1 MINLNG
7 QIAKEQHA
15 SITINNR
22 GLNYGDAFFETMRYG
37 NGKIYF
43 WEDHYLRLKSSLK
56 ILKMESSE
64 NFSSNFLKQEISRT
78 IAAQVSINSSY
89 RVKLL
94 VWRKAGGKYTPF
106 TNEVEYAIMVEALAS
121 LTYPSNIAAYKIGAY
136 DEHLVSLGELST
148 LKSNNRLIN
157 VLGSVFAK
165 ENGFDNCFLLN
176 EKNNVVEAL
185 NGNLFIVSGKTII
198 TPPIREGCLNGIMR
212 KQLITIVKSDTEYS
226 IKETSISVMD
236 LNNADEIFITN
247 VIQGIVPVTRYN
259 ENAFEDKVA
268 KILLQKLNDLVT
280 TN

>member
-7 QIAKEQHA
+7 QIVKEQDA
-15 SITINNR
+15 SISINNR
-22 GLNYGDAFFETMRYG
+22 GLHYGDAVFETMRYG

-43 WEDHYLRLKSSLK
+43 WKDHYLRLKSSLK

-64 NFSSNFLKQEISRT
+64 NFSSNFLKQEISKT
-78 IAAQVSINSSY
+78 IAAQASLNSSY

-121 LTYPSNIAAYKIGAY
+121 LTYPSNIGAYKIGAY
-136 DEHLVSLGELST
+136 DEHLVSSGELST

-198 TPPIREGCLNGIMR
+198 TPPIQEGCLNGIMR

-236 LNNADEIFITN
+236 LHNADEIFITN
-247 VIQGIVPVTRYN
+247 VIQGVVPVSRYN
-259 ENAFEDKVA
+259 EKAFEDKVA

>member
-1 MINLNG
+1 
-7 QIAKEQHA
+7 
-15 SITINNR
+15 
-22 GLNYGDAFFETMRYG
+22 
-37 NGKIYF
+37 
-43 WEDHYLRLKSSLK
+43 
-56 ILKMESSE
+56 MEFPLEIEFLSSE
-64 NFSSNFLKQEISRT
+64 ADYTEFTLFNVIKALLYDGWFPIFPW
-78 IAAQVSINSSY
+78 IAF
-89 RVKLL
+89 
-94 VWRKAGGKYTPF
+94 P
-106 TNEVEYAIMVEALAS
+106 
-121 LTYPSNIAAYKIGAY
+121 
-136 DEHLVSLGELST
+136 
-148 LKSNNRLIN
+148 

-226 IKETSISVMD
+226 IKVEYDNETIDAVAVKTDYEFVTLNVMD
-236 LNNADEIFITN
+236 LHNADEIFITN

-259 ENAFEDKVA
+259 ENAFEDKIA

>member
-7 QIAKEQHA
+7 KIVKEHDA

-22 GLNYGDAFFETMRYG
+22 GLHYGDAVFETMRYG
-37 NGKIYF
+37 NEKIYF
-43 WEDHYLRLKSSLK
+43 WNDHFLRLKSSLK
-56 ILKMESSE
+56 ILKLEGAE

-78 IAAQVSINSSY
+78 IAAQASINSSY

-94 VWRKAGGKYTPF
+94 VWRKTGGKYTPF
-106 TNEVEYAIMVEALAS
+106 SNEVEYAIMAEPLAS
-121 LTYPSNIAAYKIGAY
+121 QMYPSNTAAYIIGAY
-136 DEHLVSLGELST
+136 DEHLVSSGELST

-165 ENGFDNCFLLN
+165 DNGFDNCFLLN

-198 TPPIREGCLNGIMR
+198 TPPIHEGCLNGVMR
-212 KQLITIVKSDTEYS
+212 KQLIAIVQSNTEYL

-236 LNNADEIFITN
+236 LHNADEIFITN
-247 VIQGIVPVTRYN
+247 VIQGIVPVSRYK
-259 ENAFEDKVA
+259 EEIFEDKVA
-268 KILLQKLNDLVT
+268 KVLLQKLNEWVT